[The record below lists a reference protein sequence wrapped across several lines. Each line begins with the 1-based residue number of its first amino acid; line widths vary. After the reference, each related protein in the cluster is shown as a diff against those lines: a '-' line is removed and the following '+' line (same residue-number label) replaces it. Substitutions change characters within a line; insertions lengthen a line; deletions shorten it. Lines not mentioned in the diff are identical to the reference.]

1 MGANLVGHL
10 YMYKH
15 IIRPLL
21 FLLQPEAAHGF
32 VATALR
38 LFVKIPGG
46 RWLLQRLFTL
56 NAPELEREVLG
67 MRFASPVGIAA
78 GLDKNADFFEA
89 LGALGFA
96 FVEVG
101 TVTPKAQPGNP
112 KPRSFRIVADQGLIN
127 RMGFNNKGVNYV
139 KQRLS
144 KTKRPKNIVVGG
156 NIGKNTTTPNTNAPV
171 DYATCCREFYPYVD
185 YIAVNVSCPNVSNLR
200 DLQGGNELA
209 EIIGAVMAVR
219 NELGGA
225 KPVLLKV
232 SPDLTPEQLRATVD
246 VAERCGIDGYIAT
259 NTTTSRDGLR
269 TPAERVAAIGNGGL
283 SGAPLTQR
291 STEMVRLL
299 RSIVGPQKPIIG
311 VGGIMT
317 PQDALD
323 RLEAGAN
330 LVQLYS
336 GFIYGG
342 PAMAKQVNRAILSR
356 QKK

>member
-1 MGANLVGHL
+1 
-10 YMYKH
+10 
-15 IIRPLL
+15 
-21 FLLQPEAAHGF
+21 
-32 VATALR
+32 
-38 LFVKIPGG
+38 
-46 RWLLQRLFTL
+46 
-56 NAPELEREVLG
+56 
-67 MRFASPVGIAA
+67 
-78 GLDKNADFFEA
+78 
-89 LGALGFA
+89 
-96 FVEVG
+96 
-101 TVTPKAQPGNP
+101 
-112 KPRSFRIVADQGLIN
+112 
-127 RMGFNNKGVNYV
+127 MGFNNKGVNYV

-156 NIGKNTTTPNTNAPV
+156 NIGKNTATPNTNAPA
-171 DYATCCREFYPYVD
+171 DYATCCREIYPYVD

-232 SPDLTPEQLRATVD
+232 SPDLTHEQLRATVD

-269 TPAERVAAIGNGGL
+269 TPAERVVAIGNGGL

-342 PAMAKQVNRAILSR
+342 PAMAKQVNRAILRGCS
-356 QKK
+356 K